1 MSRSIGVPMNDPLNP
16 VEVEAWIRDL
26 SDRISK
32 SVKVCSDRYKDFLTA
47 DRDYDRAVAV
57 AMVDYEGPQWKSKAQ
72 AEIDTHELRKAK
84 DTADASYRYA
94 DRQAKALVE
103 QLRASQSIGASI
115 RQMYG
120 VAGRGEGA

>member
-1 MSRSIGVPMNDPLNP
+1 MNEPLNP
-16 VEVEAWIRDL
+16 VQVESSISTL
-26 SDRISK
+26 SNRIAE

-72 AEIDTHELRKAK
+72 AEIDTHDLRKER
-84 DTADASYRYA
+84 DVADASYRYA
-94 DRQAKALVE
+94 DRAAKALIE
-103 QLRASQSIGASI
+103 QLRAMQSIGASV